1 MRALKMAFMGIVV
14 LAIVV
19 AIIGA
24 VSVAE
29 TNTYLD
35 SVDTFIQEVEN

>member
-1 MRALKMAFMGIVV
+1 MKALKWILAGVVV
-14 LAIVV
+14 LAIVC

-24 VSVAE
+24 VSVSE

-35 SVDTFIQEVEN
+35 SVDAFIQEVE